1 MNKLREMGKTGEKQ
15 FITET
20 NESRDRCRGDFNY
33 NVVIFVHI
41 LYFNQ
46 SLHNSNINLLAWCL
60 LNE

>member
-1 MNKLREMGKTGEKQ
+1 MNKLRETGKTGEKQ

-46 SLHNSNINLLAWCL
+46 SLHNSNINL
-60 LNE
+60 